1 MTRWLISFMVYKI
14 EIIEGDITTTDVE
27 AIVNAANNE
36 FWMGSGVAGA
46 IKEAGGLFVEKEA
59 MAKGPVMPGEAV
71 FSTAGKLPYKVV
83 IHAAVMGQNLKTDAR
98 LISKSTIASL
108 NIAEELNIKSIA
120 FPAFGT
126 GVGGFPMQASAFN
139 MINAVHRYQRHAI
152 SLERVQFCLF
162 DSFGRALFQNYL
174 DKVESR

>member
-1 MTRWLISFMVYKI
+1 MPFKI
-14 EIIEGDITTTDVE
+14 DIIQGDITKADVE

-46 IKEAGGLFVEKEA
+46 IKAAGGDYVEKEA
-59 MAKGPVMPGEAV
+59 MAKGPKMPGEAV
-71 FSTAGKLPYKVV
+71 YSTAGNLPFKVI

-98 LISKSTIASL
+98 LISKATIASL
-108 NIAEELNIKSIA
+108 NIAEQLNIKSIA

-126 GVGGFPMQASAFN
+126 GVGGFPMQACAFN
-139 MINAVHRYQRHAI
+139 MINAARGFQALAK

-162 DSFGRALFQNYL
+162 DSFGKALFQNYL
-174 DKVESR
+174 DEVENR